1 MNSGAAGVLLRVS
14 MEMSDRDITEKY
26 RESGNMENI
35 GMLYDRYAHLMLGM
49 CITYLHDK
57 DEAKDAMEQIWEK
70 LIKELKKQ
78 PIDNFKSWL
87 GLVSRN
93 HCISLLRKKKS
104 ENNRQKDYGYLT
116 KSDVESQD
124 ELRLDEEPL
133 AIDKLPGAI
142 EQLNESQ
149 QTCIR
154 LFYLEEK
161 SYAQIQSITGFGFKE
176 VKTHLQNGKR
186 NLRKILEHAH
196 IPK

>member
-1 MNSGAAGVLLRVS
+1 MATIEKSDKELTEHYRKSGDMA
-14 MEMSDRDITEKY
+14 DI
-26 RESGNMENI
+26 GL
-35 GMLYDRYAHLMLGM
+35 LYDRYAHLMLGM

-57 DEAKDAMEQIWEK
+57 DEARDAMEQIWEK
-70 LIKELKKQ
+70 LIKELRKQ
-78 PIDNFKSWL
+78 SIDNFKSWL

-93 HCISLLRKKKS
+93 HCISLLRKKKT
-104 ENNRQKDYGYLT
+104 ENTRQKDYGYLT
-116 KSDVESQD
+116 NSDMETQ
-124 ELRLDEEPL
+124 EEMRLDEEPL
-133 AIDKLPGAI
+133 PIDKLPEAL

-149 QTCIR
+149 KTCIR

-186 NLRKILEHAH
+186 NLRKILSHAH